1 MSNWTKMGTDV
12 GVGAAGGV
20 ASKLAGDY
28 DVSREAKLPAGQK
41 LSFLSR
47 IGNYVDYGVPLLAV
61 IGSAVG
67 FLRDPWETRLLV
79 MGGTLAGRNATGLVK
94 SRIAAPAAWRPMG
107 PSPQYSPPAPGPSP
121 TTRAWAPRVLSS

>member
-47 IGNYVDYGVPLLAV
+47 IGNYVDYGIPLLAV

-79 MGGTLAGRNATGLVK
+79 MGGTLAGRNATGVVK
-94 SRIAAPAAWRPMG
+94 SQMAKPAAWRP
-107 PSPQYSPPAPGPSP
+107 SPGYNPPAPSPGPSP
-121 TTRAWAPRVLSS
+121 TTRAWSPRVLSS